1 MQMDTQKIK
10 CRSISR
16 GVAQG
21 RVLISHDAISFL
33 GNVDPKTGVV
43 VEQEHDLYGKSIKDR
58 VLVFPHGKGST
69 VGSYVLYQLSKN
81 GVAPSAMINIE
92 SEPIVAVG
100 AIISDIPLVDRMEI
114 DPYEVL
120 KNDML
125 VNIDSQNGYVEL
137 IDQ

>member
-1 MQMDTQKIK
+1 MGTNKIK

-21 RVLISHDAISFL
+21 KVLISHDAISFL

-43 VEQEHDLYGKSIKDR
+43 VEQDHDLYGISIKDR

-100 AIISDIPLVDRMEI
+100 AIISDIPLVDRMET

-120 KNDML
+120 ENDSM
-125 VNIDSQNGYVEL
+125 VKIDSQNGYVEIL
-137 IDQ
+137 D

>member
-1 MQMDTQKIK
+1 MGTKKIK

-21 RVLISHDAISFL
+21 RALISHDAISFL

-43 VEQEHDLYGKSIKDR
+43 VEREHDLYGKSIKDR

-100 AIISDIPLVDRMEI
+100 AIISDIPLVDRMET

-120 KNDML
+120 KNDTL
-125 VNIDSQNGYVEL
+125 VKIDSQTGYVEVL
-137 IDQ
+137 D

>member
-1 MQMDTQKIK
+1 MGTKKIG

-33 GNVDPKTGVV
+33 GNVDPKTGIV
-43 VEQEHDLYGKSIKDR
+43 VEQEHDLYGKSIKDM

-120 KNDML
+120 KNDTL
-125 VNIDSQNGYVEL
+125 VKIDSQTGYVEIL
-137 IDQ
+137 D